1 MSEWSSQDRTRLRR
15 ALADLFPDLNSVRLV
30 AHDAGLRLT
39 SIDFSGSAETVWF
52 GVVEEAARQQKI
64 RDLISVARTMYP
76 HNDALASF
84 VMAPVV
90 SSPPATA
97 ATPPTPG
104 RSFDAT
110 PESAPVDDRA
120 FDLFC
125 SYRSTESARVMK
137 VVNALRGRG
146 LTVFVDNEQSVPGDQ
161 FIDVLERGI
170 ASSRGGLIFLSPQS
184 VASGWVK
191 DEYHYFLGRRS
202 RTGAFRIV
210 PVLLEDCAIP
220 VFLAQTQH
228 LDLRAV
234 SADGPL
240 PASVTAVIER
250 VAEAIKRERSVAPTS
265 TASSGGALLGR
276 FLAAASG
283 ATK

>member
-15 ALADLFPDLNSVRLV
+15 ALAELFPDLNSVRLV

-52 GVVEEAARQQKI
+52 GVVEEATKQQKI
-64 RDLISVARTMYP
+64 RDLISVAKTMYP

-84 VMAPVV
+84 ATAPVV
-90 SSPPATA
+90 SSPS
-97 ATPPTPG
+97 ATPQTPG
-104 RSFDAT
+104 RSSDAT
-110 PESAPVDDRA
+110 PEFTPVDDRA

-202 RTGAFRIV
+202 RTGEFRIV

-250 VAEAIKRERSVAPTS
+250 VADAIKRERSVAPS
-265 TASSGGALLGR
+265 SAPSSGGALLGR